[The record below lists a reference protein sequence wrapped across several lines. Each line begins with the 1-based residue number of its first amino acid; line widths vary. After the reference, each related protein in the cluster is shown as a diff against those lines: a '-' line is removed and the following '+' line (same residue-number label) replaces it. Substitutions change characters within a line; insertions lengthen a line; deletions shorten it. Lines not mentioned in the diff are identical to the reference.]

1 MYAIVRAALPEKNIL
16 LFCLL
21 FFRSTYGCSL
31 ALVSISIVFSEKKC
45 IEASYTVCRYA
56 YINMCAHIYTH
67 ILCMY
72 IYIYIYIC
80 VCIYI
85 YTNTAYISDFP
96 SCISS
101 RSQLFSC
108 KFHKKIFFSNP
119 CLCLLGF
126 VCVCV
131 MISSPDTRT
140 VR

>member
-45 IEASYTVCRYA
+45 IEASYTVRHYA

-67 ILCMY
+67 IFCIY
-72 IYIYIYIC
+72 IYIYIYMC
-80 VCIYI
+80 VYIYI
-85 YTNTAYISDFP
+85 QILHIYLIFP
-96 SCISS
+96 LASL
-101 RSQLFSC
+101 SQLFSC
-108 KFHKKIFFSNP
+108 KFHNFIFFSNP